1 MRQVVSMLRSLE
13 TLDLEDN
20 ELGDAAQ
27 PNCGFDE
34 GVSTL
39 ARLQCLNIAQCA
51 ALSHSLCLCCSP
63 HLINN
68 A

>member
-1 MRQVVSMLRSLE
+1 MLRSLE

-20 ELGDAAQ
+20 ELGEAEQ
-27 PNCGFDE
+27 PGCGFDD

-51 ALSHSLCLCCSP
+51 ARSQ
-63 HLINN
+63 
-68 A
+68 